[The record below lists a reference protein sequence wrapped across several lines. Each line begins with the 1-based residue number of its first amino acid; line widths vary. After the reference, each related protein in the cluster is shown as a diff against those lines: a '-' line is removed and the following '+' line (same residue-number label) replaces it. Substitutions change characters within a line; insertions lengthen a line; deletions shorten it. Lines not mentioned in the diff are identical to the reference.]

1 MVKQKLIAKQIEKI
15 IVLLDELQYR
25 ETDLF
30 ISIQKNQAT
39 ILSKIDK
46 LQEYNEIDDMNN
58 CISETRP
65 CFPCYGQG

>member
-58 CISETRP
+58 CIFAKKLQEIE
-65 CFPCYGQG
+65 QKI